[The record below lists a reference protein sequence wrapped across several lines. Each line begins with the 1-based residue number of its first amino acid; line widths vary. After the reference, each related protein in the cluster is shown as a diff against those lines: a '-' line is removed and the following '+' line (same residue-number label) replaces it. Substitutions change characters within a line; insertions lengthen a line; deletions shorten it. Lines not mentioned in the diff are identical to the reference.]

1 MFGSIIKSL
10 LPQAKG
16 YLGELDSTI
25 VEKLNTMPIP
35 CNREAGEYTAFTIIA
50 SKKGESYI
58 VPCVYSKDD
67 KLVSKGAK
75 MKVTEFLTQIIDMY
89 GSK

>member
-1 MFGSIIKSL
+1 MFGSIIKSI

-16 YLGELDSTI
+16 YLGNIDQLIVDRLKAMKCDS
-25 VEKLNTMPIP
+25 
-35 CNREAGEYTAFTIIA
+35 EAGEYTAFTIIS
-50 SKKGESYI
+50 SKKGESFI
-58 VPCVYSKDD
+58 VPCVYSKED
-67 KLVSKGAK
+67 KLVSKGTK